1 MDKKKSILTTYPVT
15 AQTPP
20 SVSSLPQPN
29 WDVKKFDS
37 LIYNNGYHTY
47 IDRALRCPC
56 IDKSNGQALST
67 CSNCLGRGW
76 FFVDRRETKV
86 VAQSMANIRRNSDTG
101 EINRGTARITARAVD
116 RLGFMDRII
125 LLELIAYYT
134 EVLRP
139 AYWGE
144 ELVAYPIYEPLEI
157 SNAYLFVGDSV
168 KLHPLTSA
176 DYKIKGNKIVFKES
190 ILDLIEVSDVNQ
202 KQPDISVSVRYSYHP
217 VYHVLDANRELT
229 RVKEKNCVFS
239 DNTLKDIPINVI
251 ARKAHYIFDAQIYG
265 RELLDNTVVKE

>member
-1 MDKKKSILTTYPVT
+1 MKKSILTTYPVT

-20 SVSSLPQPN
+20 STDLPQPT

-37 LIYNNGYHTY
+37 LVYNNGYHAY

-56 IDKSNGQALST
+56 VDRSSGQALST

-125 LLELIAYYT
+125 LLDLIAYYT

-139 AYWGE
+139 VIYNE
-144 ELVAYPIYEPLEI
+144 ELIAYPIYEPLEI
-157 SNAYLFVGDSV
+157 SNIYLYVGDSV
-168 KLHPLTSA
+168 KLHPLTPA
-176 DYKIKGNKIVFKES
+176 DYEIQGNKIVFNES
-190 ILDLIEVSDVNQ
+190 ILDFIEVSDVNQ
-202 KQPDISVSVRYSYHP
+202 KQPDISISVRYSYNP
-217 VYHVLDANRELT
+217 SYHVVDMNRELT
-229 RVKEKNCVFS
+229 RVREKNCIFS
-239 DNTLKDIPINVI
+239 DNALKDIPINVL
-251 ARKAHYIFDAQIYG
+251 ARKAHYIFDAQVFN
-265 RELLDNTVVKE
+265 RELFDNTVKE

>member
-1 MDKKKSILTTYPVT
+1 MEKKSILTTHPIT
-15 AQTPP
+15 IQTPP
-20 SVSSLPQPN
+20 STDLPQPT

-37 LIYNNGYHTY
+37 LIYNNGYHAY

-56 IDKSNGQALST
+56 VDRSSGQALST

-76 FFVDRRETKV
+76 FFVDRRETTV
-86 VAQSMANIRRNSDTG
+86 VAQSMANIRRNTDTG

-116 RLGFMDRII
+116 RLGFMDRVI

-139 AYWGE
+139 VMYE
-144 ELVAYPIYEPLEI
+144 NELIAYPIYEPLEI
-157 SNAYLFVGDSV
+157 TNIYMYIGDSI
-168 KLHPLTSA
+168 KLHPITSNM
-176 DYKIKGNKIVFKES
+176 YEIKGNKIVFNES
-190 ILDLIEVSDVNQ
+190 ILDFIEVSDVNQ
-202 KQPDISVSVRYSYHP
+202 KHPDISISVRYSYHP

-229 RVKEKNCVFS
+229 RVKERNCDYS
-239 DNTLKDIPINVI
+239 HNTLKDIPINVI

-265 RELLDNTVVKE
+265 RELFDNSIVK